1 MKKQAIA
8 QATRQ
13 RLLVAAAQIIQA
25 QGTESLTLEAVAFVA
40 GVSKGGL
47 LYHFPN
53 KLALIAGMIEGLLQ
67 AFDLAIEQEL
77 VHMEGPLAGRW
88 LRAYLRATFTPAG
101 QQLELTAGLLA
112 AVAMDPVLLEPLR
125 VRYAV
130 WQQRAIADGLDPTVA
145 TMIRLT
151 LDGLWMADLL
161 RLAAPTGAQR
171 DLVKALLL
179 RLASTTHMQ
188 GELR

>member
-25 QGTESLTLEAVAFVA
+25 QGTESLTLEAVALVA

-53 KLALIAGMIEGLLQ
+53 KAALITGMIEGLLH
-67 AFDLAIEQEL
+67 AFGLAIEQEL
-77 VHMEGPLAGRW
+77 MLVEGPVAGRW

-112 AVAMDPVLLEPLR
+112 AVAADPALLEPLR
-125 VRYAV
+125 ARYEL
-130 WQQRAIADGLDPTVA
+130 WQQLVVADGLDPTLA
-145 TMIRLT
+145 TIIRLA

-161 RLAAPTGAQR
+161 GLAAPIGAQR
-171 DLVKALLL
+171 DLVKTLLL

-188 GELR
+188 GELI